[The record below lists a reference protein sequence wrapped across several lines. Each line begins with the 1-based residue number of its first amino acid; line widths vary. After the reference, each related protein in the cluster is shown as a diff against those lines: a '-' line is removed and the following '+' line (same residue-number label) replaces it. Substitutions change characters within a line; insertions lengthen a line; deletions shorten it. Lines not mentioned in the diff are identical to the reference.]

1 MEAFKIVF
9 GDNNTEIQKRSIEK
23 LSKTIHDAIGV
34 YPPCEKYSDKTTSEE
49 NCINI
54 YLGTKANNAYILKN
68 SKSSLTIPESYYI
81 KVDLTAVIIEGYDD
95 AGALYGVIDFYNKY
109 MVKYNYYGPDETAK
123 NFLTT
128 RQKMA
133 EFEYLSA
140 PSIKERGLW
149 TWGHVIYDYKGYLDN
164 MMQLKFNSVIIW
176 NDYVPLNAK
185 EIVEY
190 AHARNIK
197 VIWGFSWLWDT
208 SCKILDMVNTK
219 EKSQESQEIF
229 EKYEREYAGLNA
241 DGIYFQTFTELK
253 EETANGVLIADAATK
268 FVNETA
274 RLFFSKYPNLRLQFG
289 LHATS
294 VKNRLEFIKNVD
306 NRIEIIWEDCGSMP
320 YSYYPQNVSNFEETK
335 RFTEDIALLRG
346 ENDKFGVVTKGLTYL
361 NWQTFKHQVGSQIIG
376 ESDKNF
382 IIDRYNKKIP
392 FLKYIQAYWITSAD
406 NVYEIIKT
414 IKDKKRGNASVYALV
429 EDGIFDA
436 NIYYPVALYSEM
448 LWDANSDIKTLQNQV
463 ALRDYVKFV

>member
-1 MEAFKIVF
+1 
-9 GDNNTEIQKRSIEK
+9 
-23 LSKTIHDAIGV
+23 
-34 YPPCEKYSDKTTSEE
+34 
-49 NCINI
+49 
-54 YLGTKANNAYILKN
+54 
-68 SKSSLTIPESYYI
+68 
-81 KVDLTAVIIEGYDD
+81 
-95 AGALYGVIDFYNKY
+95 

-208 SCKILDMVNTK
+208 NCKIFDMVNTK
-219 EKSQESQEIF
+219 EKSQEIF

-253 EETANGVLIADAATK
+253 EESANGVLIADAATK

-346 ENDKFGVVTKGLTYL
+346 ENDKFGAVTKGLTYL